1 MHIIRAI
8 GRLIS
13 IINQTNVAWG
23 EHCRKEALAT
33 AAMLDSHLSDGRD
46 WIIGGTEPTFSDITL
61 CIAIAFG
68 KFGPMHTDLTL
79 RFEYLDKF
87 WQRWQKRPSFK
98 TGYKDGGGLV
108 ELEYL
113 KK

>member
-1 MHIIRAI
+1 
-8 GRLIS
+8 
-13 IINQTNVAWG
+13 
-23 EHCRKEALAT
+23 
-33 AAMLDSHLSDGRD
+33 MLDSHLSDGRD

-61 CIAIAFG
+61 CIAIASG